1 MQAGPRH
8 SPTCHTQRD
17 MSDPKLPISTGA
29 SLSSKFEVEPEIA
42 SLSTTLAYSRQPTSG
57 FHCPSTSPGGS
68 HHPERKAWYK
78 AEHRKQIWE
87 RATPTK
93 VARPICV
100 VVRYGSVVW
109 HAKVSDETYVYYL
122 KRAIAYRFAPQLG
135 PNGLQYVWWA
145 RWEADGR
152 RIIYGGRRL
161 KDCQQI
167 RDTGIEH
174 GDEVE
179 CSVDYGG

>member
-1 MQAGPRH
+1 
-8 SPTCHTQRD
+8 
-17 MSDPKLPISTGA
+17 MSDPALPISPAA

-42 SLSTTLAYSRQPTSG
+42 SLSTTLAYSRQPTSALH
-57 FHCPSTSPGGS
+57 FPSTSPGGS

-122 KRAIAYRFAPQLG
+122 KRAVAYRFAPQVG
-135 PNGLQYVWWA
+135 PNGLQ
-145 RWEADGR
+145 
-152 RIIYGGRRL
+152 
-161 KDCQQI
+161 
-167 RDTGIEH
+167 
-174 GDEVE
+174 
-179 CSVDYGG
+179 